1 MDADTADP
9 LRVERAGA
17 GYAIVSLDRPQARN
31 ALSRALRARFAAI
44 VGELDADPAVRVLIL
59 SATGPIFT
67 AGLDL
72 AEWDDAGAPAAGAFE
87 SGPVDAIT
95 AFRGPVI
102 GAINGH
108 AITGGFE
115 IAMACDLLVV
125 AETASFV
132 DTHAQVGLLPGW
144 GLSPRLVRRV
154 GLARAKELA
163 FTSRPLSA
171 RQALEWGLVN
181 RVVAPDRLLPEAIAL
196 AAEML
201 AADPATLVAY
211 RDLLDEVAGLP
222 LARALEAERARA
234 LAWNRE
240 VTREQVLAR
249 LASLRARRAARH
261 ADR

>member
-1 MDADTADP
+1 MSPAGRV
-9 LRVERAGA
+9 RVERAAA
-17 GYAIVSLDRPQARN
+17 GYAILTLDRPDARN
-31 ALSRALRARFAAI
+31 ALSRGLRARFAELVA
-44 VGELDADPAVRVLIL
+44 ELDADPAIRVLIL
-59 SATGPIFT
+59 TATGPIFT

-72 AEWDDAGAPAAGAFE
+72 AEWDDAGPPAAGAFE
-87 SGPVDAIT
+87 SSPVDAIA

-125 AETASFV
+125 ASTATFV

-163 FTSRPLSA
+163 FTSRALAA
-171 RQALEWGLVN
+171 REALDWGLVN
-181 RVVAPDRLLPEAIAL
+181 RVVEPERLLPEATAL
-196 AAEML
+196 ATEML

-211 RDLLDEVAGLP
+211 RSLLDRVAGLP
-222 LARALEAERARA
+222 LGEALAAERADA

-249 LASLRARRAARH
+249 LAGLRARRRARSGEP
-261 ADR
+261 